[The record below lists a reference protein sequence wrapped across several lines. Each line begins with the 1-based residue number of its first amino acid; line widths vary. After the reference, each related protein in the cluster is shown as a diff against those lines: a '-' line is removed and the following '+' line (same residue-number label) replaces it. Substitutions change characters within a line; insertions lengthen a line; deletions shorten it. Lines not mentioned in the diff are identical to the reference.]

1 MHKLIDTT
9 RVGITDDVEQA
20 WCKTNQAAFMELD
33 ESRAVKTDV
42 FHYIS
47 RAIEWIESN
56 PAVVSQPE
64 AEAAQKHTCV
74 LVIGGL
80 FLVGATMEALGITLD

>member
-1 MHKLIDTT
+1 MGQTE
-9 RVGITDDVEQA
+9 DVEQA
-20 WCKTNQAAFMELD
+20 WCKTNQAVFMELD

-56 PAVVSQPE
+56 PAVMVQSE
-64 AEAAQKHTCV
+64 AEAVHQRTSV
-74 LVIGGL
+74 LVTGSL
-80 FLVGATMEALGITLD
+80 HLVGATMEALGITELF